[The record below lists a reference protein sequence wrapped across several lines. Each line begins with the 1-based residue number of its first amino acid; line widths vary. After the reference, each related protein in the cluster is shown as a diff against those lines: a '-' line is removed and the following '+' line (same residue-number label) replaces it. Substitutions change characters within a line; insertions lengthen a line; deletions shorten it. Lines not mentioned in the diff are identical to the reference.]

1 MLHLLPAGERRA
13 LTHGCE
19 LQHAWS
25 LPFLESLVS
34 KQQLLVNNCSAD
46 FGLYHWFSSSWRYVG
61 IGKLWRPNHDKQGGL
76 TRRLFEHLQGAMRP
90 QYREGYKLRYRLSRK
105 TPLWSSMFFFD
116 FAHRSWTLY
125 SCLRV
130 RWNQASFSKWKWDAL
145 ELQACQEEN
154 ASQTPKAHAK
164 VMPSARFVISW
175 PFDWPEAWAAFTRPV
190 ARPWASPVT
199 MGFPFQN
206 CLLSQAKARFAK
218 IWCRWSFEHLC
229 SRT

>member
-1 MLHLLPAGERRA
+1 MILEEVRAGLGKASLPQDLWPKLDSSGRFLLFWFFPDHLLGRRHNPAVEIVLAVVWACKALLWLRTKHHTQQAKKVLHLLPAGKRHA

-105 TPLWSSMFFFD
+105 TPLWSSMFLILLTGPEHYIRACEFVEK
-116 FAHRSWTLY
+116 S
-125 SCLRV
+125 
-130 RWNQASFSKWKWDAL
+130 SFI
-145 ELQACQEEN
+145 LQME
-154 ASQTPKAHAK
+154 
-164 VMPSARFVISW
+164 
-175 PFDWPEAWAAFTRPV
+175 
-190 ARPWASPVT
+190 
-199 MGFPFQN
+199 MGCP
-206 CLLSQAKARFAK
+206 
-218 IWCRWSFEHLC
+218 
-229 SRT
+229 